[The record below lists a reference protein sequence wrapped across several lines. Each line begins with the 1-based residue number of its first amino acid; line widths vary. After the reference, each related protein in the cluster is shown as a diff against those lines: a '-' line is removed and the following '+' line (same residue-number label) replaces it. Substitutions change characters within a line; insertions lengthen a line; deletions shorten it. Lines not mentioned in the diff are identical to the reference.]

1 MNATRAFTKPSS
13 LCDSDL
19 VDGTRRVP
27 TTFKSIFYVGII
39 YAHPSFNLKI
49 YEFRFVVKYQ
59 FKEWKGGRG
68 KMGRVEDGKDG
79 RVEGW
84 KNGRGEGWRGGRW
97 EMGRGEEWKDGR
109 VEGGRWEGWKM
120 GRMEDARW
128 EGWKNGRVED
138 GRVEGWKME
147 DGKDGRWEG
156 WKMEENVTTKSINE
170 NRNVTRDA
178 AIVSLAVMGSRLLGL
193 AREMAIFYFFKTKIA
208 ASAFHLAFRIPN
220 FLRDMFG
227 EGILSKAFITTF
239 IATETE
245 DGEEAAWNLANRIFN
260 LVVIVLIGITV
271 LGIVFAPAIVDIL
284 AREDFDEV
292 LDTGEHYGFGT
303 KVELT
308 IYLTQLMF
316 PYLLFVSLAAIAM
329 GLLNSKG
336 KFGIPA
342 CASSFFNLSSLVIG
356 ISGFYLF
363 QRFGMHPT
371 TGMAVGVFVGGMLQF
386 LIQVPS
392 MYRVGYRYKP
402 LLSFREPRVVEVLK
416 LVGPAILGVAAVP
429 INQLANTWFITSGDE
444 WLAWIQGAYRIMHFP
459 LGIFGVAI
467 STVILPQLAKFANS
481 DSLDEYRNTL
491 SYGLRL
497 MLTVILPASIG
508 LMVLSEPIC
517 RLLYERGEFTA
528 TDTFA
533 TANILFVYAFGLC
546 GFSSLKI
553 VTDGFYAFKDI
564 RAPVIVSLC
573 GVALNICMNYTFI
586 FKGLWLDERAIV
598 FSTVLTVT
606 LNSVVLLFLLRR
618 RIGRIGLS
626 LVIAVAS
633 KILFASAVMGLM
645 CWISHGLI
653 EKDWLGTEGIVPR
666 ALNVFIPIG
675 VSVLTLA
682 GMYKVLK
689 VSEFD
694 DILNIFKRKFR
705 NQESN

>member
-1 MNATRAFTKPSS
+1 MGRME
-13 LCDSDL
+13 
-19 VDGTRRVP
+19 G
-27 TTFKSIFYVGII
+27 
-39 YAHPSFNLKI
+39 
-49 YEFRFVVKYQ
+49 
-59 FKEWKGGRG
+59 WKGGRWEG
-68 KMGRVEDGKDG
+68 WKGG

-84 KNGRGEGWRGGRW
+84 KNGRGEKDGGEEDGRW
-97 EMGRGEEWKDGR
+97 EGGKNGRVEGVRGKMGRVERWKDGR
-109 VEGGRWEGWKM
+109 WKD
-120 GRMEDARW
+120 GRW
-128 EGWKNGRVED
+128 EGWKNGRVE
-138 GRVEGWKME
+138 E
-147 DGKDGRWEG
+147 GRWEG

-292 LDTGEHYGFGT
+292 LDTGEHYGFGN

-371 TGMAVGVFVGGMLQF
+371 TGMAVGVLVGGMLQF